1 MPAETPYPNPFEI
14 LRYVL
19 RCLDLKQSNKRL
31 DDLAS
36 KSIYDPRE
44 LTRELEQS
52 VPSTL
57 EKYMGPVASDK
68 ISTGLSTFFDYYLQ
82 NIVGKTAADGVSRA
96 DVLGLLIRS
105 CIKEHLVG
113 LVTELNQEL
122 KAPHPS
128 FWFSP
133 RGNTVGA
140 TFAWLEEHQPGLT
153 AYLASLSKENR
164 DRISSWRNGNELPS
178 AQSIKLLFPTN
189 DPSETC
195 STSRNKDF
203 AKTLLFMARAVDF
216 IKRHELGEMLID
228 EARLSIWSAEEDIH
242 PGIEIKRIQDQLLL
256 TMGSKIHLIGKLQK
270 VLKPN
275 AIKTDISGHQETI
288 KQVRTIIQASSK
300 LLSTEY
306 WIDWCDARWHVFSG
320 ELTEANRLYKE
331 SFEKGSFVAG
341 DNLKHIIKEALVVAA
356 NQPKADIVFLKQL
369 KWALI
374 NFGYDIPSASAPR
387 PSNKVLDTIE
397 SWEIEQ
403 WKNALFQVFPKEG
416 LYPGTDFDFKGD
428 AIGPLIVTNPENIK
442 PDYRNPDRTIKV
454 GDTWKRPIPQIVWF
468 SHNENIEICKRL
480 IEKGAD
486 INVKSEVGDTPIL
499 MALEAMNLTEVPYR
513 SLNQELF
520 LLISSQPHEESTI
533 NTRTQK
539 RRLLPIISAVKTGRP
554 EIVDK
559 ILSMGANPN
568 GRGQTDLQTPLMVC
582 LKLIGTLKNPE
593 KSNQQNKFMPSSA
606 ELLDAFRRHSH
617 GIFGFILDE
626 IQDSQAKIQQSPEF
640 QNFKRLAIKYIHQ
653 RMSENMSL
661 EEMRRIASLLI
672 KAGADVNAEHSSPI
686 KGYTPLMLATEHDE
700 IDLFEL
706 MLVHGGDTA
715 KTYID
720 PKSGRVV
727 SINEIASYFDSRDIR
742 LLMSRL
748 APTLNGKGKM

>member
-14 LRYVL
+14 IRYVL

-31 DDLAS
+31 DDLAG

-68 ISTGLSTFFDYYLQ
+68 ISTSLSTFVDYYLH

-133 RGNTVGA
+133 GGNTVGA

-153 AYLASLSKENR
+153 AYLASLSKEKR

-189 DPSETC
+189 DPSEACETAQ
-195 STSRNKDF
+195 NWYF
-203 AKTLLFMARAVDF
+203 AKTLLFIARAIDF
-216 IKRHELGEMLID
+216 TKRHELGEILID
-228 EARLSIWSAEEDIH
+228 EARLSIWNAEEEVH
-242 PGIEIKRIQDQLLL
+242 PSSEIKRIQDQLLL
-256 TMGSKIHLIGKLQK
+256 TMGSNIHLIGKLQK
-270 VLKPN
+270 ALNPD

-288 KQVRTIIQASSK
+288 KQVRKIIQASSK
-300 LLSTEY
+300 LRSTEY

-320 ELTEANRLYKE
+320 ELAESNRLYKE

-341 DNLKHIIKEALVVAA
+341 SNLRHIIREAIVVAA
-356 NQPKADIVFLKQL
+356 NQPKADSVFLKQL
-369 KWALI
+369 KWSLI
-374 NFGYDIPSASAPR
+374 NFGYDIPSASVTK
-387 PSNKVLDTIE
+387 PSHKVSDTIE
-397 SWEIEQ
+397 TWEIEQ
-403 WKNALFQVFPKEG
+403 WRNAFFQVFPKEG

-428 AIGPLIVTNPENIK
+428 STGPLILTCPENIK
-442 PDYRNPDRTIKV
+442 PDYRYPNRTIKV
-454 GDTWKRPIPQIVWF
+454 GDTKKRSMPQIVWF
-468 SHNENIEICKRL
+468 AINENIEACTL
-480 IEKGAD
+480 LLEKGAD
-486 INVKSEVGDTPIL
+486 INVQSEVGDTPIL
-499 MALEAMNLTEVPYR
+499 IALEALNLTEVPYR
-513 SLNQELF
+513 SLNNELYQ
-520 LLISSQPHEESTI
+520 LIAREKHDVATI
-533 NTRTQK
+533 NTRNQK
-539 RRLLPIISAVKTGRP
+539 KRLLPIISAVETGRF

-568 GRGQTDLQTPLMVC
+568 GRGKTDEQTPLTVC
-582 LKLIGTLKNPE
+582 LKLIGILKNPE
-593 KSNQQNKFMPSSA
+593 LSKNEQLNIPITPEALDSIRRYSQGAFGFTLEDQKKALERIGSSA
-606 ELLDAFRRHSH
+606 FSQQARESYIDAM
-617 GIFGFILDE
+617 
-626 IQDSQAKIQQSPEF
+626 
-640 QNFKRLAIKYIHQ
+640 YQ
-653 RMSENMSL
+653 RIDENMSL
-661 EEMRRIASLLI
+661 EEMRRIASQLI
-672 KAGADVNAEHSSPI
+672 KAGADVNAEHCSPI
-686 KGYTPLMLATEHDE
+686 KGYTPLMLAAELDE
-700 IDLFEL
+700 VDLFEI

-720 PKSGRVV
+720 PKSGREV
-727 SINEIASYFDSRDIR
+727 SINEIAIYFDSRDTQ

-748 APTLNGKGKM
+748 ASTLNRKGEM

>member
-14 LRYVL
+14 IRYVL

-31 DDLAS
+31 DDLAG

-68 ISTGLSTFFDYYLQ
+68 ISTSLSTFIDYYLRG
-82 NIVGKTAADGVSRA
+82 IVGKTAADGVSRA

-113 LVTELNQEL
+113 FVTELNKEL

-128 FWFSP
+128 FWFLSG
-133 RGNTVGA
+133 GNTVGA
-140 TFAWLEEHQPGLT
+140 TFAWLEEHQPGLA
-153 AYLASLSKENR
+153 AYLTSLSKENR

-178 AQSIKLLFPTN
+178 AQSIQLLFSTN
-189 DPSETC
+189 DPSEACETAQN
-195 STSRNKDF
+195 RYF
-203 AKTLLFMARAVDF
+203 AKTLLFMARAIDF
-216 IKRHELGEMLID
+216 TKRHDLGEILID
-228 EARLSIWSAEEDIH
+228 EARLSIWNSEGQIH
-242 PGIEIKRIQDQLLL
+242 FGSEIERIQAKLLS
-256 TMGSKIHLIGKLQK
+256 TVSNTVQHVGKLQRALMRGAEK
-270 VLKPN
+270 
-275 AIKTDISGHQETI
+275 ADSSDHQETI
-288 KQVRTIIQASSK
+288 KEVRQIIQDSSS
-300 LLSTEY
+300 LQSAQY
-306 WIDWCDARWHVFSG
+306 WIVWYDARWHVFSG
-320 ELTEANRLYKE
+320 ELEESNRLYKE
-331 SFEKGSFVAG
+331 SFEKASFVAG

-403 WKNALFQVFPKEG
+403 WKNAFFQVFPKEG

-454 GDTWKRPIPQIVWF
+454 GDTWKRPMPQIVWF

-499 MALEAMNLTEVPYR
+499 RALEALNLTEVPYR
-513 SLNQELF
+513 SLNNELYQ
-520 LLISSQPHEESTI
+520 LISRERHDPETI

-539 RRLLPIISAVKTGRP
+539 TRLLPIISAVQTGQL

-559 ILSMGANPN
+559 ILSMGADPN
-568 GRGQTDLQTPLMVC
+568 GRGRTDEQTPLNVC
-582 LKLIGTLKNPE
+582 LKLIGILKNPE
-593 KSNQQNKFMPSSA
+593 LSKNEQLNIPTTPEA
-606 ELLDAFRRHSH
+606 LDSIRRYSQ
-617 GIFGFILDE
+617 GAFGFSLEDQKKNLE
-626 IQDSQAKIQQSPEF
+626 QMKSSSHFQKIRE
-640 QNFKRLAIKYIHQ
+640 RYIDLMY
-653 RMSENMSL
+653 RRICESMSL
-661 EEMRRIASLLI
+661 EEMRRIAFLLI

-686 KGYTPLMLATEHDE
+686 KGYTPLMLAAEHDE
-700 IDLFEL
+700 VDLFEI

-720 PKSGRVV
+720 PKSGREV
-727 SINEIASYFDSRDIR
+727 SINEIASYFDSREIL

-748 APTLNGKGKM
+748 APTLNIKGEM

>member
-14 LRYVL
+14 IRYVL

-31 DDLAS
+31 DDLAG

-44 LTRELEQS
+44 LRRELEQS

-57 EKYMGPVASDK
+57 EKYMGPVGSDK
-68 ISTGLSTFFDYYLQ
+68 ISTSLSTFIDYYLH

-96 DVLGLLIRS
+96 DVLSLLIRS

-113 LVTELNQEL
+113 FVTELNQEL
-122 KAPHPS
+122 NAPHPS

-133 RGNTVGA
+133 GGNTVGA

-164 DRISSWRNGNELPS
+164 DRISIWRNGNELPS

-189 DPSETC
+189 DPSEAFETGQN
-195 STSRNKDF
+195 RYF
-203 AKTLLFMARAVDF
+203 ANILLFMARAIDF
-216 IKRHELGEMLID
+216 TKRHELGEILMD
-228 EARLSIWSAEEDIH
+228 EARLSIWNSEDRIH
-242 PGIEIKRIQDQLLL
+242 FGSEIERIQAKLLS
-256 TMGSKIHLIGKLQK
+256 TVSNTVQHVEKLQC
-270 VLKPN
+270 VLMRGAEK
-275 AIKTDISGHQETI
+275 ADSADHQESI
-288 KQVRTIIQASSK
+288 KQVRKMIQNSSS
-300 LLSTEY
+300 LQSAQY
-306 WIDWCDARWHVFSG
+306 WIDWYDARWHVFSG
-320 ELTEANRLYKE
+320 KLTEANQLYKE
-331 SFEKGSFVAG
+331 SFEKASFVAG

-356 NQPKADIVFLKQL
+356 NQSKADRVFLKQL

-374 NFGYDIPSASAPR
+374 NFGYDIPSASPPK

-403 WKNALFQVFPKEG
+403 WENAFFQVFPKEG

-428 AIGPLIVTNPENIK
+428 SIGPLIVTKPENIK

-454 GDTWKRPIPQIVWF
+454 GDTWKRSIPQIVWF
-468 SHNENIEICKRL
+468 AHNENIEICKRL

-672 KAGADVNAEHSSPI
+672 KAGANVNAEHSSPI

-727 SINEIASYFDSRDIR
+727 SINEIASYFDSRDIL

-748 APTLNGKGKM
+748 APTLNGKCEL

>member
-36 KSIYDPRE
+36 KFIYDPRE
-44 LTRELEQS
+44 LTRELEQI

-68 ISTGLSTFFDYYLQ
+68 ISTALSTFVDYYLH
-82 NIVGKTAADGVSRA
+82 NIVGKTAADRVSRA

-113 LVTELNQEL
+113 LVTELNQDL

-242 PGIEIKRIQDQLLL
+242 PGIEIKRIQNQLLI

-369 KWALI
+369 KWTLI

-403 WKNALFQVFPKEG
+403 WKNALSQVFPKEG

-454 GDTWKRPIPQIVWF
+454 GDTWKRPMPQIVWF

-513 SLNQELF
+513 SLNNEIYQ
-520 LLISSQPHEESTI
+520 LISRERHDVATI

-539 RRLLPIISAVKTGRP
+539 KRLLPIISAVQTGRF

-559 ILSMGANPN
+559 VLSMGADPN
-568 GRGQTDLQTPLMVC
+568 GRGRTDEQTPLNVC
-582 LKLIGTLKNPE
+582 LKLIGILKNTELSKNEQLNIPITPE
-593 KSNQQNKFMPSSA
+593 A
-606 ELLDAFRRHSH
+606 LDSIRRYSQ
-617 GIFGFILDE
+617 GAFGFSLEDQKKNLE
-626 IQDSQAKIQQSPEF
+626 QMKSSSHFQKI
-640 QNFKRLAIKYIHQ
+640 RARYIDLMY
-653 RMSENMSL
+653 RRICESMSL
-661 EEMRRIASLLI
+661 EEMRRIAYLLI

-686 KGYTPLMLATEHDE
+686 KGYTPLMLAAEHDE
-700 IDLFEL
+700 VDLFEI

-720 PKSGRVV
+720 PKSGREV
-727 SINEIASYFDSRDIR
+727 SINEIASYFDSREIL

-748 APTLNGKGKM
+748 APTLNTKGKM

>member
-14 LRYVL
+14 IRYVL

-31 DDLAS
+31 DDLAG

-57 EKYMGPVASDK
+57 KKYMGPVASDK
-68 ISTGLSTFFDYYLQ
+68 ISTSLSTFIDCYLHD
-82 NIVGKTAADGVSRA
+82 IVGKTAADGVSRA

-113 LVTELNQEL
+113 FVTELNQEL

-133 RGNTVGA
+133 GGNTVGA
-140 TFAWLEEHQPGLT
+140 TFAWLEEHQPDLT

-178 AQSIKLLFPTN
+178 AQSIQLLFSTN

-195 STSRNKDF
+195 ATSRNKDF

-216 IKRHELGEMLID
+216 IKRHEPGEMLID

-242 PGIEIKRIQDQLLL
+242 PGIEIKRIRDQLLL
-256 TMGSKIHLIGKLQK
+256 SSGNENQLIGKLRR

-275 AIKTDISGHQETI
+275 VKKSDSLDHQETI
-288 KQVRTIIQASSK
+288 KQSREIIKGSS
-300 LLSTEY
+300 SRQSAGY
-306 WIDWCDARWHVFSG
+306 WIDWLDARWHVFSG
-320 ELTEANRLYKE
+320 NLAEANRLYKE
-331 SFEKGSFVAG
+331 TFEKASFVAG

-356 NQPKADIVFLKQL
+356 NQSKADAVFLKQL
-369 KWALI
+369 KWSLI
-374 NFGYDIPSASAPR
+374 NFGYDIPSASSPK
-387 PSNKVLDTIE
+387 PSHKVLETIE
-397 SWEIEQ
+397 GWEIEQ
-403 WKNALFQVFPKEG
+403 WENAFFQVFPEEG
-416 LYPGTDFDFKGD
+416 LYPGTEFDFND
-428 AIGPLIVTNPENIK
+428 DSTGPLILTNPEKIN
-442 PDYRNPDRTIKV
+442 PDYRYPDRTIKV
-454 GDTWKRPIPQIVWF
+454 GDTWKRSMPQIVWF
-468 SHNENIEICKRL
+468 ALDENIEVCRKL
-480 IEKGAD
+480 LEKGAN

-499 MALEAMNLTEVPYR
+499 MALEALNLTAVPYR
-513 SLNQELF
+513 SLNDKLY
-520 LLISSQPHEESTI
+520 LLLSKERHNAETI

-539 RRLLPIISAVKTGRP
+539 KRLLPIISAVETGRV

-568 GRGQTDLQTPLMVC
+568 GRGKTDEQSPLNVC
-582 LKLIGTLKNPE
+582 LKLIGIIKNPGLSKNE
-593 KSNQQNKFMPSSA
+593 QLNIPITT
-606 ELLDAFRRHSH
+606 EVLDSIRRYSQ
-617 GIFGFILDE
+617 GSFGFTLEDQIKVLE
-626 IQDSQAKIQQSPEF
+626 RMGPSVLFQQTRESHID
-640 QNFKRLAIKYIHQ
+640 LMYQ
-653 RMSENMSL
+653 RIIENTSL

-672 KAGADVNAEHSSPI
+672 KAGADVNAEHRSPI
-686 KGYTPLMLATEHDE
+686 NGYTPLMLAAELDE
-700 IDLFEL
+700 ADLFEI

-720 PKSGRVV
+720 PKSGYPSKKLQVTL
-727 SINEIASYFDSRDIR
+727 IHEASCC
-742 LLMSRL
+742 
-748 APTLNGKGKM
+748 

>member
-14 LRYVL
+14 IRYVL

-31 DDLAS
+31 DDLAG

-68 ISTGLSTFFDYYLQ
+68 ISTGLSTFFDHYLH

-113 LVTELNQEL
+113 LAIELNQDL

-133 RGNTVGA
+133 GGNTVGA

-178 AQSIKLLFPTN
+178 AQSIKLLFSTN

-195 STSRNKDF
+195 ATSRNKDF

-216 IKRHELGEMLID
+216 IKRHEPGEMLID

-242 PGIEIKRIQDQLLL
+242 PGIEIKRIRDQLLL
-256 TMGSKIHLIGKLQK
+256 SSGNENQLIGKLRR

-275 AIKTDISGHQETI
+275 VKKSDSLDHQETI
-288 KQVRTIIQASSK
+288 KQSREIIKGSS
-300 LLSTEY
+300 SRQSDGY
-306 WIDWCDARWHVFSG
+306 WIDWLDARWHVFSG
-320 ELTEANRLYKE
+320 NLAEANRLYKE
-331 SFEKGSFVAG
+331 SFEKASFVAG

-356 NQPKADIVFLKQL
+356 NQSKADAVFLKQL
-369 KWALI
+369 KWSLI
-374 NFGYDIPSASAPR
+374 NFGYDIPSASSPK
-387 PSNKVLDTIE
+387 PSHKVLATIE

-403 WKNALFQVFPKEG
+403 WENAFFQVFPEEG
-416 LYPGTDFDFKGD
+416 LYPGTEFDFND
-428 AIGPLIVTNPENIK
+428 DSTGPLILTNPEKIN
-442 PDYRNPDRTIKV
+442 PDYRYPDRTIKV
-454 GDTWKRPIPQIVWF
+454 GDTWKRSMPQIVWF
-468 SHNENIEICKRL
+468 ALDENIEVCRKL
-480 IEKGAD
+480 LEKGAN

-520 LLISSQPHEESTI
+520 LLISSQPHEKAII

-539 RRLLPIISAVKTGRP
+539 RRLLPIVSAVQSGRL

-559 ILSMGANPN
+559 ILSMGADPK

-582 LKLIGTLKNPE
+582 LKLIGTLKYPE
-593 KSNQQNKFMPSSA
+593 MSKQQQKFMPSSA
-606 ELLDAFRRHSH
+606 EILDSFRRHSH
-617 GIFGFILDE
+617 GIFGFTLDE
-626 IQDSQAKIQQSPEF
+626 LQATQSAIHHSPKF
-640 QNFKRLAIKYIHQ
+640 QEFKRLAIKYRYQ
-653 RMSENMSL
+653 RITENMSL
-661 EEMRRIASLLI
+661 EEMRRIASQLI
-672 KAGADVNAEHSSPI
+672 KAGADVNAVHSSPI
-686 KGYTPLMLATEHDE
+686 KGYTPLMLAAELDE
-700 IDLFEL
+700 VDLFEI
-706 MLVHGGDTA
+706 MLVHGGDIK

-720 PKSGRVV
+720 PNSDRAV
-727 SINEIASYFDSRDIR
+727 SILEIASHFDSRDIQ

-748 APTLNGKGKM
+748 